1 MMKRFFPIILISL
14 IACQNKNIDKALKSV
29 SNDDLAKDISTISA
43 DNMLGRA
50 PFTIG
55 EERAVAYLEKRMAE
69 LGLEP
74 VFENS
79 YIQNV
84 PMVSIVSKVPE
95 VINLSISNKPFELK
109 ADDDYCAWSPTTS
122 PSIKINKADLIF
134 AGFGVNAPEY
144 DWNDFNGIDVKGKI
158 IVVLVNDPGF
168 YTGDTALFKGNT
180 MTYYGRWRYKF
191 EEAERQGAIGCL
203 IVHEDAPAGYPWD
216 VAGSKNN
223 TPQLYLDTPD
233 LENKQ
238 CLVNGWITHN
248 AAINLFKSC
257 ELDYEVSKR
266 QATQRGFQSFSMNAK
281 LSMNIENSYT
291 KSVSKNVAGI
301 IKGSEKPEEVIV
313 YSAHWDHL
321 GVGRVVNGDSIYN
334 GASDNAAAIAWMFS
348 IAKAF
353 KSTGVAPKRSVLF
366 FSPTAE
372 ESGLYGSAYF
382 VANPPININ
391 KTIACINNDVILFLG
406 KFKDV
411 TVTGLGHSSLDE
423 LLAEEATKFGR
434 YIAPD
439 PNPENGMFFRSDQ
452 LPFLKAGVPSIFAK
466 GYSHQEELGKDKT
479 QELINSYWKNIYHKP
494 QDEFV
499 PERDNLNGLAEDVKL
514 FFCFGNRLANEDI
527 YPTWKKNSEFYKEK

>member
-1 MMKRFFPIILISL
+1 MRKYIVISL
-14 IACQNKNIDKALKSV
+14 LGLFACQSNIDKALKSV
-29 SNDDLAKDISTISA
+29 SNDDLAKDIATLAA
-43 DNMLGRA
+43 DSMLGRA

-55 EERAVAYLEKRMAE
+55 EKRTLAYLQNRMVE

-74 VFENS
+74 AFGES
-79 YIQNV
+79 YTQDV
-84 PMVSIVSKVPE
+84 PMISITSKVPSTIK
-95 VINLSISNKPFELK
+95 VNFASKAFELK

-122 PSIKINKADLIF
+122 TTINIDNTDLIF
-134 AGFGVNAPEY
+134 AGFGITAPEY
-144 DWNDFNGIDVKGKI
+144 GWNDFDSIDVKGKI
-158 IVVLVNDPGF
+158 IVVQVNDPGF

-203 IVHEDAPAGYPWD
+203 IVHEDAAAGYPWA
-216 VAGSKNN
+216 VAGNKNN
-223 TPQLYLDTPD
+223 TPQLYLDTPG
-233 LENKQ
+233 LGSKQ
-238 CLVNGWITHN
+238 CLINGWITHN
-248 AAINLFKSC
+248 AAIELFKSGG
-257 ELDYEVSKR
+257 LDYETLKK
-266 QATQRGFQSFSMNAK
+266 QATQKGFKAFNLNAK
-281 LSMNIENSYT
+281 MSMNIENTYT
-291 KSVSKNVAGI
+291 KSASKNIAGM
-301 IKGSEKPEEVIV
+301 IKGTEKPDEVIV

-353 KSTGVAPKRSVLF
+353 KNSGINPKRTIIF

-372 ESGLYGSAYF
+372 ESGLYGTEYM
-382 VANPPININ
+382 VNNPPFDIN

-434 YIAPD
+434 YITPD

-452 LPFLKAGVPSIFAK
+452 LPFLKAGVPAMFAK
-466 GYSHQEELGKDKT
+466 GYSDQMELGKEKT
-479 QELINSYWKNIYHKP
+479 QERIDSYWKNIYHKP

-499 PERDNLNGLAEDVKL
+499 PERDNLDGLAEDVKL
-514 FFCFGNRLANEDI
+514 FYCFGNRLANEDI

>member
-1 MMKRFFPIILISL
+1 MKRFIPVILISL
-14 IACQNKNIDKALKSV
+14 TACQSNIDKALRSV

-43 DNMLGRA
+43 DSMLGRA

-55 EERAVAYLEKRMAE
+55 EERSVAYLEKRMAE

-79 YIQNV
+79 YTQNV
-84 PMVSIVSKVPE
+84 PMVSIISRVPE
-95 VINLSISNKPFELK
+95 VVKLSISNKTFELK

-122 PSIKINKADLIF
+122 PSIKIDKADLIF
-134 AGFGVNAPEY
+134 AGFGINAPEY
-144 DWNDFNGIDVKGKI
+144 NWNDFDSIDVKGKV

-257 ELDYEVSKR
+257 GLDYEALKT
-266 QATQRGFQSFSMNAK
+266 QATQKGFKSFSMNAK
-281 LSMNIENSYT
+281 LSMNIENSHT
-291 KSVSKNVAGI
+291 KSASNNVAGM
-301 IKGSEKPEEVIV
+301 IKGSEKPDEVIV

-348 IAKAF
+348 VAKAF

-372 ESGLYGSAYF
+372 ESGLYGSTYF

-423 LLAEEATKFGR
+423 LLAEEAAKFGR

-452 LPFLKAGVPSIFAK
+452 LPFLKAGVPAMFAK
-466 GYSHQEELGKDKT
+466 GYSDQEQLGKEKT

-494 QDEFV
+494 QDEFI

-514 FFCFGNRLANEDI
+514 FFCFGNRLANENI
-527 YPTWKKNSEFYKEK
+527 YPTWKKNSEFYKER

>member
-1 MMKRFFPIILISL
+1 MMKRLIPIILVSL
-14 IACQNKNIDKALKSV
+14 IACESNIDKALKSV
-29 SNDDLAKDISTISA
+29 SNDDLAKDIATISA
-43 DNMLGRA
+43 DSMLGRT

-55 EERAVAYLEKRMAE
+55 EERSVAYLEKRMAE

-84 PMVSIVSKVPE
+84 PMVSIISRVPE
-95 VINLSISNKPFELK
+95 VVKLSISNKPFELK

-122 PSIKINKADLIF
+122 PSIKIDKADLIF
-134 AGFGVNAPEY
+134 AGFGINAPEY
-144 DWNDFNGIDVKGKI
+144 SWNDFDSIDVKGKV

-233 LENKQ
+233 LENKK

-257 ELDYEVSKR
+257 GLDYEALKT
-266 QATQRGFQSFSMNAK
+266 QATKRGFQSFSMNAK
-281 LSMNIENSYT
+281 LSMNIENSHT

-301 IKGSEKPEEVIV
+301 IKGSEKPDEVIV

-372 ESGLYGSAYF
+372 ESGLYGSTYF
-382 VANPPININ
+382 VANPPIDIS
-391 KTIACINNDVILFLG
+391 KTIACINNDVILFIG

-452 LPFLKAGVPSIFAK
+452 LPFLKAGVPAMFAK
-466 GYSHQEELGKDKT
+466 GYSDQEQLGKEKT

-494 QDEFV
+494 QDEFI
-499 PERDNLNGLAEDVKL
+499 PERDNLDGLAEDVKL
-514 FFCFGNRLANEDI
+514 FFCFGNRLANENI